1 MDEAQVV
8 ECMALIAH
16 HEATKVAEPRVEALD
31 LPAATIAPER
41 TPILRFGAY
50 SPAPMGRD
58 HLDAQRGQ
66 RHVKPIRVVGTIPDQ
81 APWEGIDEAGV
92 KGWRDEGH
100 LVRRI

>member
-1 MDEAQVV
+1 
-8 ECMALIAH
+8 
-16 HEATKVAEPRVEALD
+16 
-31 LPAATIAPER
+31 
-41 TPILRFGAY
+41 
-50 SPAPMGRD
+50 MGRD

>member
-1 MDEAQVV
+1 LITRNCLHLRQQAFYSQSAHQLLSQQEEDTSQMDEAQVV
-8 ECMALIAH
+8 ECMA
-16 HEATKVAEPRVEALD
+16 
-31 LPAATIAPER
+31 
-41 TPILRFGAY
+41 LRFGAY